1 MEEKIKMRSLED
13 KNIMPGERTSVSLS
27 KETKDRIANF
37 GKGGESLETCLIRAL
52 DKAEA
57 YDKEHGKS

>member
-1 MEEKIKMRSLED
+1 MEGYTIY
-13 KNIMPGERTSVSLS
+13 NGMPGERTSLSLS

-52 DKAEA
+52 DLAEKYKEAKA
-57 YDKEHGKS
+57 